1 MQDVESRVKELKRE
15 KQLREER
22 IRQIQVIQRKRGLL
36 EQREELI
43 AKLHLEEE
51 KLETDRLIREQQQR
65 DEQTKIILEE
75 KESLAREL
83 ERERREFEDEKEAL
97 EAKRQRLEQNH
108 EKKEEDWLRK
118 ASEKDEQL
126 SAAKEEIRRHLKR
139 IESLKKELE
148 GKFLC
153 LVETKSCKITPR
165 KRRSVN
171 LFPKRKTG

>member
-51 KLETDRLIREQQQR
+51 KVETDRLIREQQQR
-65 DEQTKIILEE
+65 DGQTKVILEE

-148 GKFLC
+148 G
-153 LVETKSCKITPR
+153 
-165 KRRSVN
+165 N
-171 LFPKRKTG
+171 